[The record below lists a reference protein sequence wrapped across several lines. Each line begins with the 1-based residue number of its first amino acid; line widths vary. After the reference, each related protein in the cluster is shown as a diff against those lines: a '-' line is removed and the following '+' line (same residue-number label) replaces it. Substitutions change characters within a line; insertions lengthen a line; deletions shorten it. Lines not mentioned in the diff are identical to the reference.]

1 MNTRLFLWGLVC
13 GLLTLLA
20 VGCDDDD
27 KPCATCPETNPAVVA
42 ALDYIDSHRAELG
55 LRDEVDQM
63 IPYRVQ
69 EDDLGMTHVRCYQY
83 YKGVRVEGGELIV
96 HLSATL
102 EVRSI
107 SDGIIRDVLVDV
119 KPNVSALQAARFA
132 QDHFWIDGYRTRLE
146 GAIEKVVFRW
156 LDIDHLCWVMVFHA
170 TDGIEI
176 REYFVDAHSCE
187 IVYWRSLI
195 ITK

>member
-1 MNTRLFLWGLVC
+1 MKTRL
-13 GLLTLLA
+13 LLRGIALALTAFLA
-20 VGCDDDD
+20 VGCGDDD
-27 KPCATCPETNPAVVA
+27 KPCATCPEPDPAVVA
-42 ALDYIDSHRAELG
+42 ALDYIDTHRAELG
-55 LRDEVDQM
+55 LRDEVDQVK
-63 IPYRVQ
+63 PYRVLK
-69 EDDLGMTHVRCYQY
+69 DGLGMTHVRCYQY

-102 EVRSI
+102 EVQHVSN
-107 SDGIIRDVLVDV
+107 GIIHDVQVDV
-119 KPNVSALQAARFA
+119 VPTVSALQAARFA

-156 LDIDHLCWVMVFHA
+156 LDIDHLCWVMVFRS
-170 TDGIEI
+170 TGGVEI

-195 ITK
+195 IE